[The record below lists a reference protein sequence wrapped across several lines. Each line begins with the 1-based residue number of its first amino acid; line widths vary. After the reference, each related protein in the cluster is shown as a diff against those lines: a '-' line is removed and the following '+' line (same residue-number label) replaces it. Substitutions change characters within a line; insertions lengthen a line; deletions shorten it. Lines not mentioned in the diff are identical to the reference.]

1 MTLLPEGRSTKA
13 LLAVLLSINAPS
25 REMSPRGAI
34 LHCGTVRG
42 ARDHEVAVFMELGR
56 RLGA

>member
-1 MTLLPEGRSTKA
+1 MTLLPEGRSTKV
-13 LLAVLLSINAPS
+13 LLAVLLSINAPAQ
-25 REMSPRGAI
+25 EMSPHGTI

-42 ARDHEVAVFMELGR
+42 ARDHEVAMFMELGR